1 VGPLRLV
8 LQRAA
13 ASWPLLCAAFV
24 TVLVAATL
32 IAAIPIYS
40 EAVARSGLER
50 SLEQAPVT
58 ATSLEVSGYVDA
70 ADYAAAD
77 RDVTR
82 AVERALEPTGGEIF
96 RSGRSDSFA
105 LPSFPE
111 GSLALVGFFEG
122 IEEHA
127 RLAEG
132 DWPTGPG
139 SAALS
144 QPAARLLEVSAGDTL
159 TLRSQTGAEEQPD
172 VEVSGVYRIDSVD
185 DPFWRADPL
194 ELEGVARGDFT
205 TYGPLVVTRS
215 AFPDFA
221 SGPTQVRWRIAP
233 RFDRLAVDEVAEL
246 RAGVEGLEAALAP
259 EGAGPESLEVEG
271 GLAGILTEA
280 ERSLTVARSG
290 VLVPSLQLAILAA
303 YALLFTAFLMAEER
317 RLETV
322 LLQARGADSR
332 RVALVALVEGLLV
345 ALPAAL
351 AGPWLAALS
360 LRLLNRFGPLA
371 EIDLS
376 LDPHVGREA
385 YVLAAVAAVASV
397 AALVVP
403 ALRSQRVALAVAQ
416 LGRPPEKG
424 FVERARLD
432 LVLLVLAL
440 LAYWQ
445 LRRYGGTLIEDAQ
458 GTLGIDPFLIA
469 APALGL
475 LAGAVLALRVVP
487 AVALLAERLGSSARG
502 VVPPLGTRQLS
513 RRPRTYARAALLLT
527 LALAIGLFAAAFGST
542 WTRSQQDQADHEAGA
557 DVRVKPDERSG
568 ALPRL
573 ALPRAYE
580 DLPGVQAVAPGLTE
594 GFDLPGAA
602 AGALVAID
610 AERAPEVVSLREDLA
625 DEPTDELFRP
635 LAARRTELPALRLPR
650 GTRELALTVRGDLDP
665 RAQRF
670 GFFGAVPGLGNVGVF
685 PPTLA
690 LVVRDEA
697 GVLHWYRAGELT
709 KPDQR
714 RRVVV
719 DLAGAGAQGENVE
732 PAYPLELV
740 SIELGVVAPFL
751 VPNEGELEVLALG
764 ARSEGGAWAPLD
776 LEAPEW
782 SVLEPQLAGAQTAP
796 DGQISET
803 PRAPLVLRLTT
814 GSSDQDEVEVAFRLL
829 PGKSRV
835 VAPVPALVTEPFLEA
850 TGSRTGE
857 VVPLELAGAR
867 RPVEIVNVLEGFPTV
882 PADDAALVVDY
893 RSYSAL
899 SYLAEGTIV
908 QPDEWWIDAAAGRA
922 APVATRLAA
931 PPFSS
936 AEVESRQVL
945 ARTLQNDPVAL
956 GTIGALS
963 LGFLAAAVFAAVG
976 FAVSAAVSARQRT
989 TEFAVMRSLGLSSR
1003 QLSGWLVVENG
1014 VLVLVS
1020 LACGTL
1026 LGLLLA
1032 RFVLPTVSLTQS
1044 GEETFPS
1051 PIVEI
1056 PWGTVAAL
1064 ELGLLAVL
1072 ALIIVIEVR
1081 VLRRIR
1087 VAATLR
1093 ASEVR

>member
-1 VGPLRLV
+1 MSREGTSR
-8 LQRAA
+8 R
-13 ASWPLLCAAFV
+13 
-24 TVLVAATL
+24 T
-32 IAAIPIYS
+32 
-40 EAVARSGLER
+40 ARSSSRRTR
-50 SLEQAPVT
+50 SPI
-58 ATSLEVSGYVDA
+58 S
-70 ADYAAAD
+70 
-77 RDVTR
+77 
-82 AVERALEPTGGEIF
+82 P
-96 RSGRSDSFA
+96 
-105 LPSFPE
+105 P
-111 GSLALVGFFEG
+111 
-122 IEEHA
+122 A
-127 RLAEG
+127 R
-132 DWPTGPG
+132 P
-139 SAALS
+139 
-144 QPAARLLEVSAGDTL
+144 RCAGD
-159 TLRSQTGAEEQPD
+159 
-172 VEVSGVYRIDSVD
+172 V
-185 DPFWRADPL
+185 
-194 ELEGVARGDFT
+194 
-205 TYGPLVVTRS
+205 
-215 AFPDFA
+215 
-221 SGPTQVRWRIAP
+221 AP
-233 RFDRLAVDEVAEL
+233 RFDRLAVDEVDDL
-246 RAGVEGLEAALAP
+246 RKGVEGLEAALAP

-271 GLAGILTEA
+271 GLAEILAEA

-317 RLETV
+317 RLETA

-332 RVALVALVEGLLV
+332 RVALAALVEGLLV

-385 YVLAAVAAVASV
+385 YILAAVAALASV

-432 LVLLVLAL
+432 LVLLALAL

-458 GTLGIDPFLIA
+458 GKLGIDPFLIA

-487 AVALLAERLGSSARG
+487 AVAILAERLGSSARG
-502 VVPPLGTRQLS
+502 VVAPLGTRQLS

-580 DLPGVQAVAPGLTE
+580 GLPGVQAVVPGLTE
-594 GFDLPGAA
+594 PFDLPDAA
-602 AGALVAID
+602 AGALVVID

-625 DEPTDELFRP
+625 DEPADELFRP
-635 LAARRTELPALRLPR
+635 LAARRTELPALRLPAE
-650 GTRELALTVRGDLDP
+650 TRELALTVRGDLDP

-690 LVVRDEA
+690 LVVRDAA

-709 KPDQR
+709 KPDQER
-714 RRVVV
+714 RFVV
-719 DLAGAGAQGENVE
+719 DLAVGGAQGEDVE

-751 VPNEGELEVLALG
+751 VPNQGELEVLALD
-764 ARSEGGAWAPLD
+764 ARSEGGAWAPVD
-776 LEAPEW
+776 LEAPSW
-782 SVLEPQLAGAQTAP
+782 SVLEPQLAAAQTAP
-796 DGQISET
+796 EGQIAEG
-803 PRAPLVLRLTT
+803 PGAPLTLRLAT
-814 GSSDQDEVEVAFRLL
+814 GSSDQDEVEVAFRLM
-829 PGKSRV
+829 PGDIPRRAGRCRLSRPGRSSRRRAR
-835 VAPVPALVTEPFLEA
+835 AP
-850 TGSRTGE
+850 GE

-867 RPVEIVNVLEGFPTV
+867 RRVEIVSALEGFPTV
-882 PADDAALVVDY
+882 PPDGAALVVDY
-893 RSYSAL
+893 GSYSAL
-899 SYLAEGTIV
+899 SYLADGTIV
-908 QPDEWWIDAAAGRA
+908 EPARVVDRDCARAGGGRRRPFRRRALLERRAWRA
-922 APVATRLAA
+922 ARRCQKRCRTIQSPSGRSGR
-931 PPFSS
+931 FRSGSS
-936 AEVESRQVL
+936 PRPSSP
-945 ARTLQNDPVAL
+945 T
-956 GTIGALS
+956 
-963 LGFLAAAVFAAVG
+963 VG
-976 FAVSAAVSARQRT
+976 FAVSAAVSARERT

-1020 LACGTL
+1020 LAAGTL

-1032 RFVLPTVSLTQS
+1032 RFVLPAVSLTQS
-1044 GEETFPS
+1044 GEETFPQ
-1051 PIVEI
+1051 P
-1056 PWGTVAAL
+1056 
-1064 ELGLLAVL
+1064 
-1072 ALIIVIEVR
+1072 
-1081 VLRRIR
+1081 
-1087 VAATLR
+1087 
-1093 ASEVR
+1093 